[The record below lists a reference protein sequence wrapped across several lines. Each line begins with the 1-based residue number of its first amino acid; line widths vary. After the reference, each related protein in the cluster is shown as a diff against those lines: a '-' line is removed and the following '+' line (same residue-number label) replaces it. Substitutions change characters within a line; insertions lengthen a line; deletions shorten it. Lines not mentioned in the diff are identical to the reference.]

1 MSTGARLRWLSS
13 SGPSYLGTFLLI
25 FAAMGGLFA
34 IDMVLAGMER
44 REGRAEAIQLYVE
57 GERLAAEG
65 RVAEAIDRL
74 RTAVSLARSNRRY
87 QTALARV
94 LLAAGKPKEAETI
107 LSELL
112 QKDATDGAASLVMAR
127 TVLAQKRV
135 REAISY
141 YHRATYG
148 QWGNDA
154 EGNPVSARFELT
166 ELLARRG
173 AQKELLAE
181 LLPLQ
186 DEAPNNLATRKR
198 LAHLFIAAGSPSRAE
213 DIFRDILRH
222 NPSDPEAYAGIG
234 EAEFARGNYRT
245 ARANFLAATRLAP
258 KDSSIAAGLASADT
272 VLALDPTQRGLA
284 TAEQYR
290 RSRRVLELTLAA
302 ADSCAGA
309 ALPAPER
316 EVLDTARSTLG
327 REARHAP
334 RRDAVEANLDLA
346 ERVWQVRRRQC
357 AAPPGSADPLA
368 LVLARIAQ

>member
-34 IDMVLAGMER
+34 VDMVLAGMER
-44 REGRAEAIQLYVE
+44 REGRAEAIQLYLE

-65 RVAEAIDRL
+65 RTAEAIDRL
-74 RTAVSLARSNRRY
+74 RTAVSLARGNRRY

-94 LLAAGKPKEAETI
+94 LLAAGKPKEAESI

-127 TVLAQKRV
+127 AMLAQKRV

-166 ELLARRG
+166 DLLARRG
-173 AQKELLAE
+173 AQRELLAE

-186 DEAPNNLATRKR
+186 DEAPNDLATRKR

-222 NPSDPEAYAGIG
+222 NPGDPEAYAGIG

-245 ARANFLAATRLAP
+245 ARANFVAAARLAP
-258 KDSSIAAGLASADT
+258 KDSSIAAGLATADT

-284 TAEQYR
+284 TAEQYQ

-309 ALPAPER
+309 TLPASER
-316 EVLDTARSTLG
+316 EVLDSARGVLN
-327 REARHAP
+327 RKAPHAR
-334 RRDAVEANLDLA
+334 RRDALEANLDLA
-346 ERVWQVRRRQC
+346 ERVWQVRRREC
-357 AAPPGSADPLA
+357 AAPPAAGDPLA